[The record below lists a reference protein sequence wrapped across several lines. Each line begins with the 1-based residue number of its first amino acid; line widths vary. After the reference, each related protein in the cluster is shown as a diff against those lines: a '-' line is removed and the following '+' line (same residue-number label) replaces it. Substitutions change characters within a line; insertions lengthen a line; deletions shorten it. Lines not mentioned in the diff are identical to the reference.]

1 MNTVDLLLNLVIFVI
16 TTVLVV
22 LFGRKEG
29 QWVPERWRKA
39 FRYFTCQSNVLCAAA
54 GLLTAAFGL
63 AGDVPEWV
71 WLVKYAGTAAVTLT
85 MLTVFL
91 YLAPVIGEGWVEKL
105 LTGKISD
112 LFMHL
117 ITPVLALVSFLV
129 FEHRGMTFPQSLIGM
144 LPILLYGSLYV
155 YKVLFAPE
163 EKRWEDFYGFN
174 RGGKWQI
181 SAAAMLVANFL
192 ICLGLMALQ
201 NI

>member
-54 GLLTAAFGL
+54 CLLTAAFGL

-163 EKRWEDFYGFN
+163 EKRWEDLYGFN

-181 SAAAMLVANFL
+181 SAAAMLAANFL